1 MTERGDDSPAA
12 EGPHVNTLEQSAKH
26 HGLDCT
32 VVATGG
38 HSANTGLS
46 SPVRPGWGSEGR
58 GGQVGVLVSGKGEAK
73 G

>member
-1 MTERGDDSPAA
+1 MTERGEDSPAA

-38 HSANTGLS
+38 PIRISFNSGRNLNTQLLKTS
-46 SPVRPGWGSEGR
+46 THRV
-58 GGQVGVLVSGKGEAK
+58 QDH
-73 G
+73 